1 MIDIL
6 AATPDAVVTL
16 AQAVPGSG
24 AGMEAP
30 PGMESI
36 MDRIISAAR
45 WIGIAVTVI
54 AVIVA
59 AGGAAISRNRGT
71 SEEATERFLTI
82 SIAVAVISSAVTII
96 SWILEASGGNG

>member
-1 MIDIL
+1 MIDVL
-6 AATPDAVVTL
+6 AASADAAITL
-16 AQAVPGSG
+16 AQTVPGSG

-30 PGMESI
+30 PGMGSI

-45 WIGIAVTVI
+45 WFGIAVTVI

-59 AGGAAISRNRGT
+59 AGGAAISRNRGS

-96 SWILEASGGNG
+96 AWIMEASGGNG